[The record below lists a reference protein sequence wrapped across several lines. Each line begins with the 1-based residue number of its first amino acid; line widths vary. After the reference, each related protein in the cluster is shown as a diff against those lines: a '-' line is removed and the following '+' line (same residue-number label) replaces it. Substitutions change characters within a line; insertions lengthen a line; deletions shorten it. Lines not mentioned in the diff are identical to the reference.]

1 MIMKIHDYEMYVLQA
16 KKFSPLTPSPLKK
29 FKSSNQKQHWFFS
42 VEYEKKTQKYE
53 FRWFEKKWRRIYWK
67 NIFYY
72 FWIFY
77 CEYPYLLLLLLAFI
91 FEFSGCLLL
100 VKWLAIVSEVF
111 SLFNFLPPLALD
123 VEKTVDD
130 DEEMLLLL
138 LLWLFDEDDEEHD
151 DEDEADDGLHMVERG
166 GESGG

>member
-1 MIMKIHDYEMYVLQA
+1 M
-16 KKFSPLTPSPLKK
+16 
-29 FKSSNQKQHWFFS
+29 
-42 VEYEKKTQKYE
+42 
-53 FRWFEKKWRRIYWK
+53 
-67 NIFYY
+67 
-72 FWIFY
+72 
-77 CEYPYLLLLLLAFI
+77 
-91 FEFSGCLLL
+91 
-100 VKWLAIVSEVF
+100 SEVF